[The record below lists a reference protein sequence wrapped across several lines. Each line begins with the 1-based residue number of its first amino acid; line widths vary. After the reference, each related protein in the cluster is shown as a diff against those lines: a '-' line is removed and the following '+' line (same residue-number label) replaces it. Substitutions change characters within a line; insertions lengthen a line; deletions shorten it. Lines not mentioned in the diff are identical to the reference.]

1 MGVNSGVVAKTQAC
15 QRKADKLAKK
25 LKFYTS
31 VKDTVVALAAKKA
44 INKKRR
50 TRSRQRKAKTYDLS
64 SLAEFLPNLDDLK
77 QPDPHPLKLK
87 VDCKNRRKLLEKE
100 HGQFRAVLDHPAF
113 QSDPIAAV
121 YQHLEKTCSRLA
133 DDNGSKR
140 LVARSKKGEAYGS
153 KRKKGSKSKIL
164 PDAQSMLLN

>member
-1 MGVNSGVVAKTQAC
+1 MPFGAG
-15 QRKADKLAKK
+15 
-25 LKFYTS
+25 

-100 HGQFRAVLDHPAF
+100 HDQFRAVLDHPAF
-113 QSDPIAAV
+113 QSEPIAAV
-121 YQHLEKTCSRLA
+121 YQHLEKTCSLLA